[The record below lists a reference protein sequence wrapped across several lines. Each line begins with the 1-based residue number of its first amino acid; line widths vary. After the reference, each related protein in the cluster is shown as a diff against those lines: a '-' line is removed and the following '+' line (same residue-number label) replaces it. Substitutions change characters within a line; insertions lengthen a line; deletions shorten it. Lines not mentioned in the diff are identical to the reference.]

1 AQVKATEI
9 ESRLKK
15 DGEVVSEDTF
25 ANVAK
30 GESQNPATAVL
41 GGKLSAPV
49 RENPNKP
56 DDPYQRL
63 LKMKPGEV
71 TEPIPYTIP
80 GTNQK
85 RIYILRRGDEVPKSF
100 DDAKKE
106 LDVSLRNRRAYA
118 AATDLAS
125 KISDELKQ
133 NKDPQKTAS
142 DFASQANMSVADM
155 VRETPYV
162 KPGDNVDKIGVS
174 QQFEDG
180 IKDLNNPQDVGDK
193 TPVPEGFAIPMLID
207 QKPPRDADFDEV
219 KAQIVEVVKLEKARA
234 QVQDIA
240 NQIAS
245 GSANADALAALA
257 TSKGLKA
264 QDQKS
269 FILGTPLGQGPSA
282 TTNDALE
289 ETIFGMKT
297 GDITKT
303 PIQLGDNWVIVGVK
317 NRQDASMDDYA
328 KQRDDLTEQML
339 QQKRNS
345 VFTDYL
351 SATKQK
357 METDGKIVLYPDVI
371 AKVDVPD
378 QQPGEEQQ

>member
-1 AQVKATEI
+1 
-9 ESRLKK
+9 
-15 DGEVVSEDTF
+15 
-25 ANVAK
+25 
-30 GESQNPATAVL
+30 
-41 GGKLSAPV
+41 
-49 RENPNKP
+49 
-56 DDPYQRL
+56 
-63 LKMKPGEV
+63 
-71 TEPIPYTIP
+71 
-80 GTNQK
+80 
-85 RIYILRRGDEVPKSF
+85 
-100 DDAKKE
+100 
-106 LDVSLRNRRAYA
+106 
-118 AATDLAS
+118 
-125 KISDELKQ
+125 LKQ

-142 DFASQANMSVADM
+142 DFAAQANMNVADM
-155 VRETPYV
+155 IRETQYI

-193 TPVPEGFAIPMLID
+193 TPVPEGFAIPMLVD

-219 KAQIVEVVKLEKARA
+219 KAQIVEIVKLDKARA

-245 GSANADALAALA
+245 GSANADALAAMA

-264 QDQKS
+264 EDEKS

-289 ETIFGMKT
+289 DAIYGMKA
-297 GDITKT
+297 GDVTKT
-303 PIQLGDNWVIVGVK
+303 PIQLGDNWVVVGVK

-328 KQRDDLTEQML
+328 KQRDDLMEQMI
-339 QQKRNS
+339 QQKRNT

-357 METDGKIVLYPDVI
+357 MEADGKIILYPDVI
-371 AKVDVPD
+371 AKVDTADEAPA
-378 QQPGEEQQ
+378 EEQQ